1 LRSYDIVSSPC
12 IFLTHHTLKVLAI
25 ESSCDET
32 SAAVVCDSA
41 NVEDRIMSNI
51 VNSQTEI
58 HAKYGGVVPEFAAR
72 SHLDAID
79 SVINEALAQANV
91 QLNEIDVI
99 ATTAGP
105 GLIGGLLVG
114 MVTAKTIAM
123 YSKKPFIA
131 INHLEGHL
139 LTVRLCKDGI
149 SFPYLLLLTSGGH
162 FFFAEVMGVGQYE
175 ILGETLDDAAGE
187 SFDKVA
193 KILGL
198 PYPGG
203 PAIEDA
209 AKRGDPDRF
218 KYTIPLQRRG
228 GCDASFSGLK
238 TATRLHFE
246 SLANPSDQDRL
257 DIAASFQRTVIKF
270 IVKRLENAYNMSTQS
285 ARTVVV
291 AGGVASNMSLRNE
304 ISRFCEERGLNFEA
318 PPIRLC
324 SDNAAMIGWA
334 AIERIKAGF
343 AYSDLKARARPRWP
357 ITEI

>member
-1 LRSYDIVSSPC
+1 
-12 IFLTHHTLKVLAI
+12 LKVLAI

-32 SAAVVCDSA
+32 SAAVICDSESVEHRILS
-41 NVEDRIMSNI
+41 NV

-79 SVINEALAQANV
+79 SVINESLAQAD
-91 QLNEIDVI
+91 LRLSEIDMI
-99 ATTAGP
+99 AATAGP

-114 MVTAKTIAM
+114 MVTAKTVAM
-123 YSKKPFIA
+123 CANKPFIA

-162 FFFAEVMGVGQYE
+162 FFFAEINGVGQYE

-203 PAIEDA
+203 PAIENA
-209 AKRGDPDRF
+209 AKLGDPDRF
-218 KYTIPLQRRG
+218 KYTIPLQRRA

-238 TATRLHFE
+238 TATRMHFE
-246 SLANPSDQDRL
+246 SIAAPSEQDKL
-257 DIAASFQRTVIKF
+257 DIAASFQKTVIKF
-270 IVKRLENAYNMSTQS
+270 IVRRLKNAYNMSTQS
-285 ARTVVV
+285 AKTVVI
-291 AGGVASNMSLRNE
+291 AGGVASNMALRKE
-304 ISRFCEERGLNFEA
+304 LGHFCEDRGLSFEA
-318 PPIRLC
+318 PPIGLC

-334 AIERIKAGF
+334 AIERIRAGF
-343 AYSDLKARARPRWP
+343 PCSDLKARAKPRWP